1 MFQGRR
7 SRHTEGLGPGAA
19 DVLNIVGWTAA
30 CIARREEIRLT
41 RSGHAGWSYRGR
53 LLRWL
58 KKLAHYL
65 GHPT

>member
-30 CIARREEIRLT
+30 CI
-41 RSGHAGWSYRGR
+41 
-53 LLRWL
+53 
-58 KKLAHYL
+58 
-65 GHPT
+65 